1 MARANEI
8 SGIINMLCLLTL
20 LFICLSTVWKLK
32 DPRGSTYRQ
41 DEEMRLIFNAVL
53 AGSVIA
59 WPLVFDATIGLDKL
73 IEKPKLLFG
82 FLWPIMLG
90 LVELNYVS
98 RFSTD
103 TGKLGAASALFQHAD
118 LSKDTSAI
126 ISAAFAMGSLLIG
139 SRRNTAVN
147 YIIMYAL
154 LFCVAFLV
162 PTLQIPPGTREA
174 IMWRSVQKVVL
185 NYAIG
190 FTISGISTDLLMDV
204 FFENGG
210 SPRVCVPEA
219 GAGELPAAP
228 PARPR
233 PSWREGGSS
242 KVGRPL
248 VFRGVPAPEPS
259 LRSAD
264 DSVLSNIQFG

>member
-1 MARANEI
+1 
-8 SGIINMLCLLTL
+8 MLCLSML

-41 DEEMRLIFNAVL
+41 DEEMRLIYNAVL

-59 WPLVFDATIGLDKL
+59 WPLIFDATIGLDKL
-73 IEKPKLLFG
+73 TDKPKLLFG
-82 FLWPIMLG
+82 FLWPIILG

-103 TGKLGAASALFQHAD
+103 TGKLGNASALFQHAD
-118 LSKDTSAI
+118 LSKDTTAI

-162 PTLQIPPGTREA
+162 PTIQIPPGTKEA

-190 FTISGISTDLLMDV
+190 FTIAGISTDLLMDV

-210 SPRVCVPEA
+210 LERARASGV
-219 GAGELPAAP
+219 G
-228 PARPR
+228 ARPEGETVAPDAPVAPISPKQPWR
-233 PSWREGGSS
+233 QGLKREAIGFRRVVSPS
-242 KVGRPL
+242 
-248 VFRGVPAPEPS
+248 
-259 LRSAD
+259 SASES
-264 DSVLSNIQFG
+264 SVLSNIHFQ